1 MRQSE
6 PQDAGNFASKEN
18 PPAGQISETLTEAVG
33 VIKTQFGNSGDLAV
47 HSFSLGSRE
56 DSAVLYM
63 QGLADNDTL
72 NFISLEL
79 SRLITEN
86 PGGRRERK
94 FEQIKNCLSGIRT
107 TTEGSDYEA
116 ACQEL
121 LIGNTIFLQ
130 NGCCRFLSVAT
141 KSCEGRAIEEPTS
154 QTIIKGP
161 KEAFTENIDKNL
173 SLIRRRLRNKALRI
187 EPLKLGEVTHT
198 ELRLIYLNGVAKGEI
213 VQIIRDRLSGI
224 KIDRI
229 LEGNY
234 IEEYLS
240 DDKYTIFPEIL
251 NSEKPDSVA
260 AALLEGRVAILVDGT
275 PYVLT
280 APALAI
286 EFIQVSE
293 DYYHHFIFASFLRVL
308 RLIAAALTL
317 LVPSLYI
324 AVTTFHQEIIP
335 TQLLISIAAQREG
348 VPFPAFLEVLI
359 MEITFELLRE
369 AGIRM
374 PRAIGSAISIVGALV
389 LGEAAVQAGLV
400 SAAVVIVVAITA
412 IASFAI
418 PNYSMSNAIRMVRF
432 ALIFIG
438 GILGL
443 YGISISLIILVL
455 HLCKLK
461 SITIPYLSP
470 IAPRV
475 KGGEK
480 DTFFRFPLWDMK
492 GEPTGI
498 ATDGTRNNVQGSVG
512 AMQNEKPEMSG

>member
-1 MRQSE
+1 MRE
-6 PQDAGNFASKEN
+6 PEWQGGDGIRQEKSF
-18 PPAGQISETLTEAVG
+18 PGGGISRNLEEAVG
-33 VIKTQFGNSGDLAV
+33 AISAQFGNCSDLAV
-47 HSFSLGSRE
+47 HTFGLGGRE
-56 DSAVLYM
+56 DCAALYIR
-63 QGLADNDTL
+63 GLADNDTI
-72 NFISLEL
+72 NFLSAEL
-79 SRLITEN
+79 PRLMTEH
-86 PGGRRERK
+86 PGRKGERK
-94 FEQIKNCLSGIRT
+94 FGFLKSCLSGIRT
-107 TTEGSDYEA
+107 TTEGEEYEA

-121 LIGNTIFLQ
+121 LTGNTIFLTADC
-130 NGCCRFLSVAT
+130 GRFLSVAT
-141 KSCEGRAIEEPTS
+141 KSCEGRAVEEPTS

-161 KEAFTENIDKNL
+161 KDAFTESIDKNVY
-173 SLIRRRLRNKALRI
+173 LIRRRLRNKALQI
-187 EPLKLGEVTHT
+187 EPLKLGEITHT

-213 VQIIRDRLSGI
+213 VQEIRDRLSGI
-224 KIDRI
+224 RIDRV

-260 AALLEGRVAILVDGT
+260 AALLEGRVAILVDGS

-293 DYYHHFIFASFLRVL
+293 DYYHHFIISSFIRVL
-308 RLIAAALTL
+308 RLIAIALTL
-317 LVPSLYI
+317 LVPGAYI

-348 VPFPAFLEVLI
+348 VPFPAFLEVLL
-359 MEITFELLRE
+359 MELTFELLRE

-389 LGEAAVQAGLV
+389 LGEAAVQAGLI
-400 SAAVVIVVAITA
+400 SAAVVIVVSITA

-432 ALIFIG
+432 ALILIG

-443 YGISISLIILVL
+443 YGISVSLIILAL

-461 SITIPYLSP
+461 SITVPYLTP
-470 IAPRV
+470 IVPRI
-475 KGGEK
+475 KGGAK
-480 DTFFRFPLWDMK
+480 DTFLRYPLWDMK

-498 ATDGTRNNVQGSVG
+498 ATDGTRNHVQGSVG
-512 AMQNEKPEMSG
+512 AIQNGKPEI